1 MSTTAELMRPE
12 TPAEQERHASYL
24 ELFFDLV
31 FVFAITQVTALALD
45 DSSAGGLARAALV
58 LGLLWWTW
66 GGYAWL
72 TNAIDVENVAA
83 RGLVM
88 IAMAGTFF
96 MALAVPHAYDVDGAW
111 FAVPYFAVRV
121 LHVAI
126 YTWGLRDDP
135 DHQRA
140 VKRLAPFFL
149 VAPLIALGG
158 GLVEDETLRTW
169 IWVGSLALDLFGALT
184 VGSAGFRVSA
194 AHFAERYGLFV
205 IIALGESIVAIG
217 VGATGIPHDL
227 TFAVAVVIAFAG
239 VVALWWSHFDFSA
252 VAAERALRR
261 ADPVRRAPLARD
273 VYSYFHYPA
282 ILGIVFYAVAAEK
295 TVAHPEE
302 PLSEGGRAALGLG
315 IALFLMTATLG
326 RFRVIRRIAWE
337 RLAGAAAAIA
347 AVLLFADLDAMWLL
361 ALVVA
366 LLAAVTVAESAR
378 LREIRGRLRAEAD

>member
-1 MSTTAELMRPE
+1 MRAE
-12 TPAEQERHASYL
+12 TQAEQERHASYL

-31 FVFAITQVTALALD
+31 FVFAVTQVTALALAD
-45 DSSAGGLARAALV
+45 PSAGGLARAALV

-72 TNAIDVENVAA
+72 TNAIDIENVAA
-83 RGLVM
+83 RVLVM
-88 IAMAGTFF
+88 GAMAGTFF
-96 MALAVPHAYDVDGAW
+96 MALAVPRAYDVDGAW
-111 FAVPYFAVRV
+111 FVVPYFVVRV
-121 LHVAI
+121 MHVAI
-126 YTWGLRDDP
+126 YTWGLRGDP

-140 VKRLAPFFL
+140 VKKLAPYFL
-149 VAPLIALGG
+149 VAPAIALAGG
-158 GLVEDETLRTW
+158 FVEDETIRTS
-169 IWVGSLALDLFGALT
+169 IWVGSLALDLGGALT

-217 VGATGIPHDL
+217 VGAAGLEHDL
-227 TFAVAVVIAFAG
+227 TFALAVVIAFAG
-239 VVALWWSHFDFSA
+239 VAALWWSHFDFSA

-295 TVAHPEE
+295 TVAHPDE
-302 PLSEGGRAALGLG
+302 PLSGGGRAALGLG
-315 IALFLMTATLG
+315 IALFLLTAILG

-337 RLAGAAAAIA
+337 RLAGGVAAIV
-347 AVLLFADLDAMWLL
+347 AVVVFSGLEAMWLL

-366 LLAAVTVAESAR
+366 LLVAVTAAESAR
-378 LREIRGRLRAEAD
+378 LREIRRRLRDEAD